1 MLKTLAALV
10 VAGTF
15 VSVDA
20 FTATPSLARVGIT
33 ARTSALADHKHKL
46 SLRRWL
52 ECFDGGEEKW
62 REDFS
67 PLFFVSIAFASH
79 VHLLAE
85 FRLAEYAAFGS
96 AHSVWVLRFMLIT
109 DRP

>member
-52 ECFDGGEEKW
+52 ECFDGDEEKW

-67 PLFFVSIAFASH
+67 PLFFVSIAALFMCIFSQNSDWQN
-79 VHLLAE
+79 VP
-85 FRLAEYAAFGS
+85 FS
-96 AHSVWVLRFMLIT
+96 ARHTLSGYC
-109 DRP
+109 DSC

>member
-15 VSVDA
+15 VSVNA

-52 ECFDGGEEKW
+52 EYFNRDEEK
-62 REDFS
+62 RRVDFS
-67 PLFFVSIAFASH
+67 PLFFVSIACAFH
-79 VHLLAE
+79 VHLLAQ
-85 FRLAEYAAFGS
+85 FRLAECAVFGS
-96 AHSVWVLRFMLIT
+96 AQSV
-109 DRP
+109 